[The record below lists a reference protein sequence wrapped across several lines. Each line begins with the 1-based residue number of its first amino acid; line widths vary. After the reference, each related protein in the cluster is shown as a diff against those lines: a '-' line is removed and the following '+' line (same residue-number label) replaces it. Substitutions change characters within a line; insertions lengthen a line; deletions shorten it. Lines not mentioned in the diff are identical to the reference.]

1 MDGPKFSFK
10 VHIGSLT
17 DQIPQISGD
26 PDTLGLVSTSTEIS
40 VADTPAEPTGDPNTW
55 AYTTIAEWPGS
66 VPVRILVVRHT
77 QTRTVSGT
85 IEERQG
91 HWYWEGG
98 DQEIA
103 LAADDPCVTRI
114 WPGGR
119 TMSDHEYATF
129 CTTRI
134 FEPPV
139 PPGIVGTIDFAYDL
153 ASEKVGEIRGDVA
166 LVKPLP
172 RPLGRSDNEFRVWRD
187 LSPNGEFFLNFGVK
201 ALVTRSFA
209 TDIRPLFR
217 DSDIAAMKHA
227 SGPDSGTGLPAGFDL
242 SFYDTVK
249 AYATQIFPLVSEPGS
264 RTIMPCDW
272 QTAPWARPGWGA
284 GWSEGRIL
292 VFKQWMDQG
301 MPP

>member
-1 MDGPKFSFK
+1 
-10 VHIGSLT
+10 
-17 DQIPQISGD
+17 
-26 PDTLGLVSTSTEIS
+26 
-40 VADTPAEPTGDPNTW
+40 
-55 AYTTIAEWPGS
+55 
-66 VPVRILVVRHT
+66 
-77 QTRTVSGT
+77 
-85 IEERQG
+85 
-91 HWYWEGG
+91 
-98 DQEIA
+98 
-103 LAADDPCVTRI
+103 
-114 WPGGR
+114 
-119 TMSDHEYATF
+119 MSDHEYTTF

-139 PPGIVGTIDFAYDL
+139 PPGVVGTIEFAYDL
-153 ASEKVGEIRGDVA
+153 ASEKVGKIRGDIA

-172 RPLGRSDNEFRVWRD
+172 RPPARSDNEFRVWRD

-242 SFYDTVK
+242 SSYDNVK

-272 QTAPWARPGWGA
+272 QTAPWARPGWGS
-284 GWSEGRIL
+284 GWSEGRVL